1 MKIVLTL
8 IPAIFS
14 FALITAQNIP
24 IDFEENGNGADWTWT
39 TFENGENPPALEIIP
54 NPDPSGI
61 NTSST
66 VAKFT
71 ALQEGQPFAGCET
84 MHGAG
89 IGTFNI
95 EESNSIIRIMVWK
108 PVISDV
114 GIKLVTETGWSKG
127 ELKVANTKV
136 NEWEQLTF
144 DFSTVDH
151 ENMTYDQIV
160 IFPDFGDRESDNII
174 YFDSVY
180 GDLAMP
186 SSTKD
191 LEKIEVRLFPNPAT
205 DAITVDS
212 PNRIESYEVYSATG
226 KLVASKRSIENPTI
240 DISDLPNGI
249 YLFRAFSSNGT
260 TTQKFIKE

>member
-1 MKIVLTL
+1 MKKL
-8 IPAIFS
+8 INLAFAIFVFVS
-14 FALITAQNIP
+14 ATAQNIP
-24 IDFEENGNGADWTWT
+24 IDFEESGNGADWTWT
-39 TFENGENPPALEIIP
+39 TFENDSNPPLEIIP

-71 ALQEGQPFAGCET
+71 ALQSGQPFAGCESL
-84 MHGAG
+84 HGAG
-89 IGTFNI
+89 IGNFTI
-95 EESNSIIRIMVWK
+95 DESNSIIRIMVWK

-160 IFPDFGDRESDNII
+160 IFPDFSSRESDNII
-174 YFDSVY
+174 YFDGIY
-180 GDLAMP
+180 GEAAMP

-205 DAITVDS
+205 DAITIQSASVI
-212 PNRIESYEVYSATG
+212 RSYEVYSVTG
-226 KLVASKRSIENPTI
+226 EVVAAKKSIENPTI
-240 DISDLPNGI
+240 NISDLPKGI
-249 YLFRAFSSNGT
+249 YLLRAFSDEGT
-260 TTQKFIKE
+260 VMKKFIKG